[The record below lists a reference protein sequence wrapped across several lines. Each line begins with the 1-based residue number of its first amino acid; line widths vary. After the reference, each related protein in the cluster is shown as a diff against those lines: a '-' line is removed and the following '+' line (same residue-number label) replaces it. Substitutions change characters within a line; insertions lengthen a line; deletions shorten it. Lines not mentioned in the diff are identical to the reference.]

1 MFDFI
6 YNLQFYLQNVYFYLQ
21 FAIWFSIKTKKAN
34 MYEIKSRWPHSLKA
48 VINIGKLQNL
58 LRVVF
63 IDEECGNLKIVI
75 DVGKLTRN
83 KSSHWKLS
91 RKKVCFCLGIWGF
104 LDSTT
109 AAENRSCSAASED
122 ALAKLGV
129 LLKISLCL

>member
-6 YNLQFYLQNVYFYLQ
+6 YNLQFYLQNIYFYLQ

-34 MYEIKSRWPHSLKA
+34 IYEIKSRWPHSLKA
-48 VINIGKLQNL
+48 VIKIGKLQNL

-75 DVGKLTRN
+75 DVGKLARN

-91 RKKVCFCLGIWGF
+91 RKSYVLRCVFVWEFEVFWMVQPQLRTGV
-104 LDSTT
+104 
-109 AAENRSCSAASED
+109 
-122 ALAKLGV
+122 ALLQAKTHWQN
-129 LLKISLCL
+129 

>member
-91 RKKVCFCLGIWGF
+91 RKNCVLRCVFVWEFEVFWIVQPQLRTGV
-104 LDSTT
+104 
-109 AAENRSCSAASED
+109 
-122 ALAKLGV
+122 ALLQAKTHWQN
-129 LLKISLCL
+129 

>member
-75 DVGKLTRN
+75 DGGKLTRNINQKKN

-91 RKKVCFCLGIWGF
+91 RKKCVLRCVSVWEFEIFWIVQRQLRAGV
-104 LDSTT
+104 
-109 AAENRSCSAASED
+109 
-122 ALAKLGV
+122 ALLQAKTHWQN
-129 LLKISLCL
+129 